1 MYFDGFVVQD
11 PNDDKDGINDDHLE
25 DTRIFEPQEEPGSL
39 AFHTNDRF
47 FASTASPLSEGLC
60 GAPALDADGEL
71 CGVVEGI
78 VPVDHEN
85 PKIAGTAA
93 FLPSFVLASFVD
105 YTERV
110 MLEQIMPE
118 DMFQNVVQAKLT
130 NTLGGGSFNLVKD
143 GKPQEEGIFKQAY
156 ERQVEMLKKK
166 YSKEEVDAMLWNVKV
181 SSNWYVEQA
190 LTSFLTMTSVETLKA
205 LVMPTNI
212 YSTFLK
218 PIAPILVVFFFVL
231 QYCCSEKETKC

>member
-1 MYFDGFVVQD
+1 MKRLGVKIHHMRNPEKLYKRGETIHFDGFVVQD
-11 PNDDKDGINDDHLE
+11 PNDDNDSSNDNNLE
-25 DTRIFEPQEEPGSL
+25 DTRIFETHEELGSL

-47 FASTASPLSEGLC
+47 FASTANPLPEGLC

-85 PKIAGTAA
+85 PKIAGSAA

-110 MLEQIMPE
+110 MLEQMMPK
-118 DMFQNVVQAKLT
+118 DIFQNVVQAKLT
-130 NTLGGGSFNLVKD
+130 NTLGGGSFNLGKD
-143 GKPQEEGIFKQAY
+143 GKPQGEGSFKQAY

-166 YSKEEVDAMLWNVKV
+166 YSKEEVDAILWNLKV
-181 SSNWYVEQA
+181 SHKYVQHA
-190 LTSFLTMTSVETLKA
+190 LTSFSTMSSL
-205 LVMPTNI
+205 
-212 YSTFLK
+212 
-218 PIAPILVVFFFVL
+218 
-231 QYCCSEKETKC
+231 